1 MRRLRVLLP
10 STLGAI
16 LILVGGCLQALHIL
30 RSLGVTGIYSTL
42 SLPGSDKVAIALYL
56 TLPWLSFILMMGAG
70 LLHLKGDTRISGL
83 LSIIAAISGIVSMPL
98 LIILGYHPSMTALGI
113 MIIAVIMMVVASLIS
128 LRTPGL
134 ERGKRMLTPL
144 EIALTAVFSALT
156 AVLTGTTGI
165 MFPSPTGGYTHIGDA
180 AIFIAALLFG
190 ARVGGLV
197 GIIGPVA
204 ADLFV
209 GYPRWFVTVVAHG
222 AEGFIAGLG
231 RGRGIVIQVLLLSLA
246 GFVMATT
253 YFFVN
258 IFIKGY
264 PLAIVSYIRDL
275 FGQALVSIILGLAI
289 TKAVERAMPSLI
301 ARG

>member
-1 MRRLRVLLP
+1 MMGMGGLRVLIP
-10 STLGAI
+10 SILGAI
-16 LILVGGCLQALHIL
+16 LILIGGCLQAFYIL
-30 RSLGVTGIYSTL
+30 RSLGITGVYSTL
-42 SLPGSDKVAIALYL
+42 TLSGSDKVAIALYL
-56 TLPWLSFILMMGAG
+56 IFPWLSFLLMLSAS
-70 LLHLKGDTRISGL
+70 LLNMRGNRICGL
-83 LSIIAAISGIVSMPL
+83 LSVIATVLGIISIPL
-98 LIILGYHPSMTALGI
+98 PIILGYHSSMAALPI
-113 MIIAVIMMVVASLIS
+113 MMIAVVMMIIASIS
-128 LRTPGL
+128 LRMPKL
-134 ERGKRMLTPL
+134 EGGILTPL
-144 EIALTAVFSALT
+144 EISLTAVFSALT
-156 AVLTGTTGI
+156 AVLTGTTGL
-165 MFPSPTGGYTHIGDA
+165 MFPSPTGGYTHVGDA

-190 ARVGGLV
+190 AKVGGLV

-231 RGRGIVIQVLLLSLA
+231 RGKGAVIQVILLALA

-264 PLAIVSYIRDL
+264 PLAIISYIRDL
-275 FGQALVSIILGLAI
+275 FGQALVSIILGFAI

-301 ARG
+301 VER